1 MKSEDAML
9 AEIGMEESGVGEEPT
24 RHVSI
29 LHLFIARAYTICN
42 VFTYTKYVNPP
53 ALPACLVKSG
63 LVMNG
68 LSVIRY
74 CFHGLSWN

>member
-29 LHLFIARAYTICN
+29 LHLFIARAYSILYMQCIYIYQIC
-42 VFTYTKYVNPP
+42 
-53 ALPACLVKSG
+53 
-63 LVMNG
+63 
-68 LSVIRY
+68 
-74 CFHGLSWN
+74 